1 MQSKPRIFKEGW
13 MFFLVAVFDAGL
25 TYVLIRYHS
34 YEEKNFFLVWM
45 YHHLLDDSLVS
56 LLVLKVVLSFFLT
69 VIICWMGRKDELLVR
84 NFLKVLSIIY
94 FLSLILIMV
103 LLPRLVNLF
112 ILLRLK
118 L

>member
-1 MQSKPRIFKEGW
+1 MKSKLRIFKEGW
-13 MFFLVAVFDAGL
+13 MFLIVSIFDAGL
-25 TYVLIRYHS
+25 TYVLIQYHG
-34 YEEKNFFLVWM
+34 YEEKNFFLVWL
-45 YHHLLDDSLVS
+45 YHHLLGSHLIS
-56 LLVLKVVLSFFLT
+56 LLILKVVLSFFLIA
-69 VIICWMGRKDELLVR
+69 IICWIGRRNELLVR

-103 LLPRLVNLF
+103 LLPRLVYLF